1 MRINSDSVLIEQAY
15 LLILYNINNWLYETK
30 KNNPLYCQGILRK

>member
-30 KNNPLYCQGILRK
+30 EKQLTLLPEHLT